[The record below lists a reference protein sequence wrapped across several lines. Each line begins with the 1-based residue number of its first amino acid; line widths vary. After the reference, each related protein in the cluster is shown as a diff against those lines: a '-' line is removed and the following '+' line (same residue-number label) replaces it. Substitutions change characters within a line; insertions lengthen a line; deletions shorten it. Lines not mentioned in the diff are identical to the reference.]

1 MYRNVKNIVWIFSLI
16 SIVLPQRDFD
26 EELKYQN
33 ESIES
38 LKKEMEDLRKKIEKM
53 SDLENR
59 KITSAIKTLSSL
71 KVIELKGQRI
81 EVIEKKRAINHNEY
95 SSLCKNHCLVN
106 TKNEPLAP
114 NPSKARLIII

>member
-38 LKKEMEDLRKKIEKM
+38 LKKEMEDLRK
-53 SDLENR
+53 N
-59 KITSAIKTLSSL
+59 
-71 KVIELKGQRI
+71 
-81 EVIEKKRAINHNEY
+81 KKNDKQIRNI
-95 SSLCKNHCLVN
+95 
-106 TKNEPLAP
+106 P
-114 NPSKARLIII
+114 

>member
-53 SDLENR
+53 STREESTAKKIIQGPLEPPD
-59 KITSAIKTLSSL
+59 T
-71 KVIELKGQRI
+71 
-81 EVIEKKRAINHNEY
+81 
-95 SSLCKNHCLVN
+95 
-106 TKNEPLAP
+106 
-114 NPSKARLIII
+114 